1 MTPTEAPGAIPSRSQ
16 SVLVTSLA
24 WLTIVVGALGTPISA
39 LALLMILAGGPG
51 SATSDLL
58 GFLIVVVGPPA
69 AIVAGI
75 GLLRRKRWARYFLLA
90 IVLWALA
97 HNVYLLARGP
107 IPQSTHVSP
116 AGVPTTVLETPVSP
130 YTIPAILVCA
140 GLVVA
145 LLLPKVRTEC
155 SVAGHTR

>member
-1 MTPTEAPGAIPSRSQ
+1 MNPAEAPSLATSPPR

-24 WLTIVVGALGTPISA
+24 WLTIGVGALGTPISA

-51 SATSDLL
+51 SSTSDPL

-75 GLLRRKRWARYFLLA
+75 GLLRRKRWAHHFLVALL
-90 IVLWALA
+90 LWALA
-97 HNVYLLARGP
+97 HNAYLLARGP

-116 AGVPTTVLETPVSP
+116 AGVPTTVLATPVSP
-130 YTIPAILVCA
+130 YTLPTILVCA
-140 GLVVA
+140 CLVIA
-145 LLLPKVRTEC
+145 LLSRKVRMEC
-155 SVAGHTR
+155 AVA

>member
-1 MTPTEAPGAIPSRSQ
+1 MTPTDAPVAIPSTSR

-24 WLTIVVGALGTPISA
+24 WLTIVVGAVGAPISA
-39 LALLMILAGGPG
+39 LALMMILAGGPG
-51 SATSDLL
+51 SSTSDPL
-58 GFLIVVVGPPA
+58 GFLIVVVGPLA

-90 IVLWALA
+90 ILVWALA

-116 AGVPTTVLETPVSP
+116 AGVPTTVLATPVSP
-130 YTIPAILVCA
+130 YTLPTILLCA
-140 GLVVA
+140 CLAV
-145 LLLPKVRTEC
+145 LLLTRKVRTEC
-155 SVAGHTR
+155 SVA

>member
-1 MTPTEAPGAIPSRSQ
+1 MNPVAAPGAIPSTSR

-51 SATSDLL
+51 SSTFEPL
-58 GFLIVVVGPPA
+58 GFLIVVVLPLA
-69 AIVAGI
+69 AIVAGV
-75 GLLRRKRWARYFLLA
+75 GLLRRKRWAHHFLLA
-90 IVLWALA
+90 LLLWALA

-116 AGVPTTVLETPVSP
+116 SGVPTTTLATPVSP
-130 YTIPAILVCA
+130 YTFPAIVLCA
-140 GLVVA
+140 CLAV
-145 LLLPKVRTEC
+145 LLLTRKVRTEC
-155 SVAGHTR
+155 SVA

>member
-1 MTPTEAPGAIPSRSQ
+1 MNPAEAPGAIPSASR

-24 WLTIVVGALGTPISA
+24 WLTIVVGALGTPISG

-51 SATSDLL
+51 SSTFEPL
-58 GFLIVVVGPPA
+58 GFLIVVVLPLA

-75 GLLRRKRWARYFLLA
+75 GLLRRKRWAHHFLLA
-90 IVLWALA
+90 LLLWALA

-116 AGVPTTVLETPVSP
+116 SGVPTTTLATPVSP
-130 YTIPAILVCA
+130 YTLPTILLCA
-140 GLVVA
+140 CLAV
-145 LLLPKVRTEC
+145 LLLTRKVRTEC
-155 SVAGHTR
+155 SVA